1 MRTRLQLAALLSTL
15 LIALPSFAQNHH
27 SNWLHRNMMD
37 TTIVQC
43 WNDSMT
49 TIHCPPGAMGMMMP
63 DSMYCRMDIMPMDSL
78 HHPHDSTHIGWCR
91 IMMGEDSTHF
101 GYMNCDSTL
110 DSNHHQMQFM
120 HGVRCEMRWD
130 SLRCD
135 STRRHWRPTG
145 IRGWTGSNWV
155 TIPGVTFN
163 GNTATFETT
172 RLYSTYSFVGSPTN
186 PTTTGEATSLPTSFE
201 LAQNYPNPFNPSTM
215 IEFHNGSE
223 GFISLKVYNLLGQEV
238 ASLMNEIR
246 PAGNHQVRLDASSLA
261 SGIYLYKLQS
271 GSLTRTMKMLLLR

>member
-1 MRTRLQLAALLSTL
+1 MRDRLRFAALLSVL

-27 SNWLHRNMMD
+27 GNWLHRNMMD
-37 TTIVQC
+37 TTIVSC
-43 WNDSMT
+43 RNDSLS
-49 TIHCPPGAMGMMMP
+49 CLNFPPSSMGMMGL
-63 DSMYCRMDIMPMDSL
+63 DSMFCRFEYMPMDSL

-101 GYMNCDSTL
+101 GYMNCDSTHGN
-110 DSNHHQMQFM
+110 NHHQMQFM
-120 HGVRCEMRWD
+120 RGVRCEMRWD

-145 IRGWTGSNWV
+145 VRGWTGSDW
-155 TIPGVTFN
+155 TIIAGVTFN

-172 RLYSTYSFVGSPTN
+172 QLYSAYSFVGSPTN
-186 PTTTGEATSLPTSFE
+186 PTAAGEGTSLPLSFG

-215 IEFHNGSE
+215 IEFHTGIE
-223 GFISLKVYNLLGQEV
+223 GFVSLKVYNLLGQEV
-238 ASLMNEIR
+238 ATLVNEVR
-246 PAGNHQVRLDASSLA
+246 PAGKYQIRFDASNLA

-271 GSLTRTMKMLLLR
+271 GSLTRTVKMLLLR